1 MTIKENSSALKKE
14 ILIVLIVFSSIAVWF
29 VNLPIVVSL
38 IYIIISSI
46 VFVFLFFRKIEFIL
60 KINTIEIKMSLF
72 GKVYEKYYYVFKSIN
87 VKGNAILFMKNNE
100 ELVKI
105 DSGKADGK
113 NKLDALK
120 VTFNNKKYKMGNRK
134 NAQKMYENIE
144 EFYNLKRIFGSNG

>member
-38 IYIIISSI
+38 IYIILSSI

-87 VKGNAILFMKNNE
+87 VN
-100 ELVKI
+100 
-105 DSGKADGK
+105 
-113 NKLDALK
+113 
-120 VTFNNKKYKMGNRK
+120 
-134 NAQKMYENIE
+134 
-144 EFYNLKRIFGSNG
+144 SN